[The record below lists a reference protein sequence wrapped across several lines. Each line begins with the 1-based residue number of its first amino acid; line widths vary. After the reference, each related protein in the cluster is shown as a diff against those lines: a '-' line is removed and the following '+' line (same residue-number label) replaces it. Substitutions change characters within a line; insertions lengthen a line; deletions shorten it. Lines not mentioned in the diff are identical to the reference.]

1 MKTALIAGAS
11 GLIGSALINKLISS
25 DQYQL
30 IYSITRNHSKIINPK
45 LREIVTDFDH
55 LSELK
60 LDEPIN
66 DVFCT
71 LGTTIKK
78 AGSRKNFKKVDFQYI
93 LDLANLAKQAGAS
106 KFLVVSSMGANPK
119 SAVFY
124 NQVKGQTEEALKII
138 GFDQLVILRPSL
150 LLGKRL
156 EFRFAEKL
164 SSIFMKAFN
173 FIIPDNYKAIPGEK
187 VADYMLQMARNST
200 KPVSVIA
207 SGEMLRLTASD

>member
-30 IYSITRNHSKIINPK
+30 IYSIPRNHSKIINPK

-164 SSIFMKAFN
+164 SSIFMKAFM
-173 FIIPDNYKAIPGEK
+173 AARVATPGPMEHGATAVSDRP
-187 VADYMLQMARNST
+187 VARTVN
-200 KPVSVIA
+200 
-207 SGEMLRLTASD
+207 